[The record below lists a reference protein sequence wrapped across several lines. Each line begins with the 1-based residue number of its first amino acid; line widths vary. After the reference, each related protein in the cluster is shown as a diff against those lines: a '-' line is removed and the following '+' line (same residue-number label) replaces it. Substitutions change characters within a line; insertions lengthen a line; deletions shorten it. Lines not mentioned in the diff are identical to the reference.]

1 MLVVTAARVS
11 RHEPRGNS
19 ESVREQSRKLRDAPM
34 RPIRQCDAFL
44 LMMDAELEKLVEA
57 GKLTTKSAAQLE
69 KLQPGTFCLHKSWGF
84 GRVREWNLLLNQIVI
99 DFAGKKSHPMQAQ
112 YAAENLTPLSS
123 EHFLVRKVTDIE
135 SVKKLARE
143 NPVALVHNILESLD
157 GKASAQ
163 QIGDWL
169 IGDVFTEAEW
179 KRWWESTRKAL
190 KANGAFSIPA
200 KKSEP
205 IQIRGEGVSHAD
217 ELLASFNKAR
227 QPKQQLAAVEQ
238 IIKSHEQFNEP
249 EKQLQPIIIAIE
261 NAAARNQKLHP
272 ELAFELIIA
281 RDDLIARVQSL
292 HTTHVGLTLS
302 KLILDEEKRLATI
315 LPNLPAA
322 KEKWVLQALPEA
334 LGPGWTERAL
344 RLMEASH
351 GRMVAQIP
359 RILNEAGQHAELR
372 TMLERSI
379 REHSAT
385 SEMLIWLCGEKQ
397 EWPDLI
403 TPDLLWAILAALERE
418 QHSSTGRASKL
429 QRALVDDRE
438 LLGQMFQ
445 KTDVGLARDAMRRL
459 QLTPLF
465 DELTKRSLLARMV
478 KLYPELESM
487 IASAQPEEKTAPLIV
502 SWSSLEKR
510 RAEHEELVKVK
521 IPENSKEI
529 AIARSYGDLS
539 ENFEFKAAKQMQ
551 SVLMRRK
558 AELEQM
564 LHNARGT
571 SFENPD
577 TSRVSIGTIVRLR
590 NDTTTEEETYTILG
604 AWDGDPDRHIIS
616 YQTAIGQAL
625 LGHESGETVSL
636 NTEHG
641 SANFVIISIQAA
653 PIDEMMPASAL
664 PTESAT
670 ETAIANR

>member
-1 MLVVTAARVS
+1 M
-11 RHEPRGNS
+11 E
-19 ESVREQSRKLRDAPM
+19 
-34 RPIRQCDAFL
+34 
-44 LMMDAELEKLVEA
+44 AELQKLVEA
-57 GKLTTKSAAQLE
+57 GKLTTKSAGQLE
-69 KLQPGTFCLHKSWGF
+69 RLKPGTFCLHKSWGF

-99 DFAGKKSHPMQAQ
+99 DFATKKSHPMQAQ
-112 YAAENLTPLSS
+112 YAAENLTPLAQ
-123 EHFLVRKVTDIE
+123 EHFLVRKATDIA
-135 SVKKLARE
+135 SIKNLTRE
-143 NPVALVHNILESLD
+143 DPVALMQNILESLD
-157 GKASAQ
+157 GSASAQ
-163 QIGDWL
+163 QIGEWL
-169 IGDVFTEAEW
+169 VGDIFTDAEW
-179 KRWWESTRKAL
+179 KRWWESTRRAL
-190 KANGAFSIPA
+190 KASGGFSIPA
-200 KKSEP
+200 KKTDP

-217 ELLASFNKAR
+217 ELLAAFNKAR
-227 QPKQQLAAVEQ
+227 QPKQQIAALEQ
-238 IIKSHEQFNEP
+238 IIKSHEQFKEP
-249 EKQLQPIIIAIE
+249 EKELQPIVVAIE

-281 RDDLIARVQSL
+281 RDDLLARVPSL

-302 KLILDEEKRLATI
+302 KLIVEEEKRLASI
-315 LPNLPAA
+315 LPNLTAA
-322 KEKWVLQALPEA
+322 KEKRVLQALPSA
-334 LGPGWTERAL
+334 LGAGWTERAL

-359 RILNEAGQHAELR
+359 RILNEAGRHTELR

-385 SEMLIWLCGEKQ
+385 SEMLIWLCGEKAN
-397 EWPDLI
+397 WGDLI

-418 QHSSTGRASKL
+418 QHSSPGRASKL

-438 LLGQMFQ
+438 LIGEMF
-445 KTDVGLARDAMRRL
+445 KKVDVGLARDAMRRL
-459 QLTPLF
+459 QVTPLF

-478 KLYPELESM
+478 KVYPELESM
-487 IASAQPEEKTAPLIV
+487 IAGTEPQEKTAPLIV

-510 RAEHEELVKVK
+510 RVEYEEIVKVK

-564 LHNARGT
+564 LHDARGT

-577 TSRVSIGTIVRLR
+577 TTRVSIGTLVTLR
-590 NDTTTEEETYTILG
+590 NNETSKEETYTILG

-625 LGHESGETVSL
+625 LGHEVGETVSV

-641 SANFVIISIQAA
+641 AAQFTITSIQTAA
-653 PIDEMMPASAL
+653 SDQTAPSAVL
-664 PTESAT
+664 SSESTVEA
-670 ETAIANR
+670 AVAD

>member
-1 MLVVTAARVS
+1 
-11 RHEPRGNS
+11 
-19 ESVREQSRKLRDAPM
+19 
-34 RPIRQCDAFL
+34 
-44 LMMDAELEKLVEA
+44 MDAELEKLVEA
-57 GKLTTKSAAQLE
+57 GKLTTKSADQLE
-69 KLQPGTFCLHKSWGF
+69 KLKPGTFCLHKSWGF

-99 DFAGKKSHPMQAQ
+99 DFATKKSHPMQAQ
-112 YAAENLTPLSS
+112 YAAENLTALAQ
-123 EHFLVRKVTDIE
+123 EHFLVRKATDIA
-135 SVKKLARE
+135 SIKNLTRE
-143 NPVALVHNILESLD
+143 DPVALVQNILESLD

-163 QIGDWL
+163 QIGEWL
-169 IGDVFTEAEW
+169 IGDIFTEAEW

-190 KANGAFSIPA
+190 KASGAFSIPA
-200 KKSEP
+200 RKTDP
-205 IQIRGEGVSHAD
+205 IEIRGEGVSHAD
-217 ELLASFNKAR
+217 ELLTAFNKAR
-227 QPKQQLAAVEQ
+227 QPNQQIAAVEQ
-238 IIKSHEQFNEP
+238 IIKSCEQFKEP
-249 EKQLQPIIIAIE
+249 EKQLQPIVVAIE
-261 NAAARNQKLHP
+261 NATVRNQKLHP
-272 ELAFELIIA
+272 ELAFQLIIA
-281 RDDLIARVQSL
+281 RDDLLARVPSL

-302 KLILDEEKRLATI
+302 KAIVEKEKRLTSI

-322 KEKWVLQALPEA
+322 KEKRVLQALPAA
-334 LGPGWTERAL
+334 LGAGWTERAL

-385 SEMLIWLCGEKQ
+385 SEMLIWLCSEKKD
-397 EWPDLI
+397 WGDLI

-418 QHSSTGRASKL
+418 QHSSTGRGSKL
-429 QRALVDDRE
+429 QRAVVDDRE
-438 LLGQMFQ
+438 LLGEMF
-445 KTDVGLARDAMRRL
+445 KKVDVGLARDAMRRL

-478 KLYPELESM
+478 KVYPELESM
-487 IASAQPEEKTAPLIV
+487 IAGAEPQEKTAPLIV

-510 RAEHEELVKVK
+510 RAEYEEIVKVK

-564 LHNARGT
+564 LHDARGT

-577 TSRVSIGTIVRLR
+577 TSRVSIGTIVTLR
-590 NDTTTEEETYTILG
+590 DVETSNEETYTILG
-604 AWDGDPDRHIIS
+604 AWDGDPERHIIS

-625 LGHESGETVSL
+625 LGHEVGEMVAI

-641 SANFVIISIQAA
+641 TAQSTIVSIEPAPPDQITPAFELPSEATAEPAA
-653 PIDEMMPASAL
+653 AS
-664 PTESAT
+664 
-670 ETAIANR
+670 

>member
-1 MLVVTAARVS
+1 
-11 RHEPRGNS
+11 
-19 ESVREQSRKLRDAPM
+19 
-34 RPIRQCDAFL
+34 
-44 LMMDAELEKLVEA
+44 MDAELEKLVEA
-57 GKLTTKSAAQLE
+57 GKLTTKSAGQLE
-69 KLQPGTFCLHKSWGF
+69 KLKPGTFCLHKSWGF

-99 DFAGKKSHPMQAQ
+99 DFATKKSHPMQAQ
-112 YAAENLTPLSS
+112 YAAENLAPLAP
-123 EHFLVRKVTDIE
+123 EHFLVRKATDMASI
-135 SVKKLARE
+135 KKLAKE
-143 NPVALVHNILESLD
+143 QPVALVQNILESLE
-157 GKASAQ
+157 GRASAQ
-163 QIGDWL
+163 QIGEWL
-169 IGDVFTEAEW
+169 IGDIFTEAEW

-190 KANGAFSIPA
+190 KASGAFSIPA
-200 KKSEP
+200 KKTDP

-217 ELLASFNKAR
+217 ELLAAFNKAK
-227 QPKQQLAAVEQ
+227 QPKQQIAAFEQ
-238 IIKSHEQFNEP
+238 IIKSYEQFKEP
-249 EKQLQPIIIAIE
+249 EKQLQPIVVAIE

-281 RDDLIARVQSL
+281 RDELLVLVPVL
-292 HTTHVGLTLS
+292 HTTHVGLTLH
-302 KLILDEEKRLATI
+302 KMIVDDEKRLTLI

-322 KEKWVLQALPEA
+322 KEKRVLQALPSA
-334 LGPGWTERAL
+334 LGAGWTERAL

-359 RILNEAGQHAELR
+359 RILNETGQHAELR

-385 SEMLIWLCGEKQ
+385 SEMLIWLCGEKE
-397 EWPDLI
+397 EWGDLI

-418 QHSSTGRASKL
+418 QHSSTGRGSKL
-429 QRALVDDRE
+429 QKAVVDDRE
-438 LLGQMFQ
+438 LLGEMF
-445 KTDVGLARDAMRRL
+445 KKVDVGLARDAMRRL
-459 QLTPLF
+459 QVTPLF

-478 KLYPELESM
+478 KVYPELETM
-487 IASAQPEEKTAPLIV
+487 IAGAETQEKAAPLIV

-510 RAEHEELVKVK
+510 RAEHEEIVKVK
-521 IPENSKEI
+521 IPENTKEI

-564 LHNARGT
+564 LHDARGT

-590 NDTTTEEETYTILG
+590 NNTTNDEESYTILG

-625 LGHESGETVSL
+625 LGHEVGETVPL
-636 NTEHG
+636 NTEH
-641 SANFVIISIQAA
+641 STAELTIVSIEPAPPDQTTPAFELPSEATTEPAA
-653 PIDEMMPASAL
+653 AS
-664 PTESAT
+664 
-670 ETAIANR
+670 